1 MLIIN
6 IVKIKNGTPSISLI
20 SNLCSF
26 SSPLPLNILLSIP
39 SSITNINAT
48 VHINV
53 NNDIINVLINS
64 IHILYYFKYLYI
76 ITLTISTTYATILP

>member
-6 IVKIKNGTPSISLI
+6 IVKIKNGTPSTILI

-53 NNDIINVLINS
+53 NNDIINVYINRM
-64 IHILYYFKYLYI
+64 HILYYLKYFYI
-76 ITLTISTTYATILP
+76 ITLTFSTTYAIILS